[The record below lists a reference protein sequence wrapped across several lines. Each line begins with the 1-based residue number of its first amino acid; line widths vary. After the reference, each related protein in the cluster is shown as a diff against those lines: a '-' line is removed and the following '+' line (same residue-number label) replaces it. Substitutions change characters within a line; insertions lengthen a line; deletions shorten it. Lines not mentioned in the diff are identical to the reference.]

1 MWEQVDTTLA
11 ITPAD
16 EAARRIAMD
25 HYVEVDIAYKY
36 YPDTV
41 TELMS
46 DPEPNRIIP
55 DAPSPELYNIAADP
69 YEETDLAE
77 REPDRLSAMMSSLES
92 WCEEVEYDRAH
103 VNNF

>member
-16 EAARRIAMD
+16 EASRIAMD
-25 HYVEVDIAYKY
+25 QYVEVDIAYKY

-46 DPEPNRIIP
+46 EPEPNRII
-55 DAPSPELYNIAADP
+55 
-69 YEETDLAE
+69 T
-77 REPDRLSAMMSSLES
+77 R
-92 WCEEVEYDRAH
+92 RA
-103 VNNF
+103 FAGIL